1 VGLALVVK
9 TGVGA
14 APETSAIQ
22 FRDVTPQAGIHFLHN
37 NGAFGT
43 KYLPETMG
51 PGVAFIDYDNDGWP
65 DIFLVNGM
73 DWPGHLRKDSA
84 PAPPGWIMT
93 KTATWISWLAIT
105 SSGRPRR
112 ISIARSTARA
122 NRIAR
127 RNRTKARPCGSGTT
141 AATARLKT

>member
-1 VGLALVVK
+1 MVKRPFAALAVGLALVVK

-51 PGVAFIDYDNDGWP
+51 PGVAFIDYDDDGWP

-73 DWPGHLRKDSA
+73 DWPGHLRKHRSEEH
-84 PAPPGWIMT
+84 
-93 KTATWISWLAIT
+93 T
-105 SSGRPRR
+105 SELQS
-112 ISIARSTARA
+112 
-122 NRIAR
+122 
-127 RNRTKARPCGSGTT
+127 
-141 AATARLKT
+141 RLHLVCRLLLGKKQ